1 MEHQVRIDAP
11 EDHPLPIEILEL
23 QRLIDSCP
31 APHRAILSAASRN
44 IAYVPV
50 LSEAT
55 PACNWSG
62 RTGLVHSA
70 ALADLPDLS
79 GFDAYVCGAPA
90 MVDAARRDFTAAGLP
105 DDRFFADAFTVAAN

>member
-44 IAYVPV
+44 IVKCHRRRLHILNLFQDA
-50 LSEAT
+50 LSDLRHHIQHLTFDLEAT
-55 PACNWSG
+55 
-62 RTGLVHSA
+62 RRERD
-70 ALADLPDLS
+70 ALHTLLYGEGDNDLAH
-79 GFDAYVCGAPA
+79 G
-90 MVDAARRDFTAAGLP
+90 
-105 DDRFFADAFTVAAN
+105 